1 MTWWMAI
8 IIYAIAIAL
17 FILLMLWMN
26 KKIEDK
32 DNKKWNQ
39 NFIFNTGTNTE
50 M

>member
-32 DNKKWNQ
+32 DNKK
-39 NFIFNTGTNTE
+39 
-50 M
+50 